1 MLERLYAPLRPAL
14 ADVEHYIGL
23 LTQSDF
29 PLLEQV
35 GSHLFNRKGKQ
46 LRPLLLL
53 YTYRLFRPEA
63 AISDEALRCAAL
75 IEILHTSSLVHDDVV
90 DEADRRR
97 GQASVRALLG
107 NRMAVLSGDYLI
119 SNAFLRAFHDNSASP
134 LILSMLGIIRR
145 MCEGE
150 LLQLQY
156 TASPEMDESVYG
168 RIIAGKTAAL
178 FGQCGYCGALTAGA
192 SPEQAQLAR
201 EVGQAAGMAFQ
212 IKDDLLDLDVAAE
225 EKEGKTAGNDLKEG
239 KITLPTLFYLRTLDG
254 DGRRAFFEWLQRP
267 AQWRT
272 GELADRLAQIRRSGA
287 EDYCRQRMAD
297 YAQQAQTAFARLNIQ
312 QPLFEDLLNIIC
324 L

>member
-156 TASPEMDESVYG
+156 TASPDMDESVYG

-192 SPEQAQLAR
+192 PPEQAQLAR

-297 YAQQAQTAFARLNIQ
+297 YAQQAQAAFARLGHPQ
-312 QPLFEDLLNIIC
+312 AGYADLLNLIC
-324 L
+324 I